1 MFCVTRITVYVSM
14 CFGEF
19 AGYLC
24 GCNLGLEL
32 TISAAA
38 VARGWT
44 SYVATLFRAPPD
56 ALRLRIGG
64 GDGEDGDGDGENTAV
79 RMMLL
84 DVPAAA
90 IVAGITWMLIRGMKD
105 TARFNTVVTVVS
117 LIVIGFVI
125 VAGGAEVDSNNWYV
139 YCNLIL
145 VCARA
150 IRLTYS
156 VLFQDPVRAQ
166 RSRRR
171 PRRRV
176 RRVLQLRGVRYRRD
190 VRGGMRQPG
199 AGFTHRHHG
208 IARHMRR
215 ALRGDVPGHH
225 RDVACFIDRHGKLI
239 VIKCYRMGD

>member
-1 MFCVTRITVYVSM
+1 M

-44 SYVATLFRAPPD
+44 SYVATLFRAAPD

-64 GDGEDGDGDGENTAV
+64 GGGEGDGDGENTAV

-125 VAGGAEVDSNNWYV
+125 VAGGAEVDSNNWYA

-190 VRGGMRQPG
+190 VRGGVRQPG
-199 AGFTHRHHG
+199 S
-208 IARHMRR
+208 
-215 ALRGDVPGHH
+215 
-225 RDVACFIDRHGKLI
+225 
-239 VIKCYRMGD
+239 

>member
-1 MFCVTRITVYVSM
+1 M

-44 SYVATLFRAPPD
+44 SYVATLFRAAPD

-64 GDGEDGDGDGENTAV
+64 GDGEGDGDGDTAV

-139 YCNLIL
+139 DCNLIL
-145 VCARA
+145 VRARA

-190 VRGGMRQPG
+190 VRGGVRQPG

-208 IARHMRR
+208 IARRMRR
-215 ALRGDVPGHH
+215 ALCGDVPGHH
-225 RDVACFIDRHGKLI
+225 RNVACFVDRHGAL
-239 VIKCYRMGD
+239 CCN

>member
-1 MFCVTRITVYVSM
+1 M

-44 SYVATLFRAPPD
+44 SYVATLFRAAPD

-64 GDGEDGDGDGENTAV
+64 GDGEGDGDGDTAV

-139 YCNLIL
+139 DCNLIP
-145 VCARA
+145 VQR
-150 IRLTYS
+150 IGNQTD
-156 VLFQDPVRAQ
+156 VLGFVSGP
-166 RSRRR
+166 RSRPTEPKASSPAR
-171 PRRRV
+171 PSCSSASW
-176 RRVLQLRGVRYRRD
+176 GSI
-190 VRGGMRQPG
+190 PS
-199 AGFTHRHHG
+199 
-208 IARHMRR
+208 RR
-215 ALRGDVPGHH
+215 ARRSAPTRVEIYP
-225 RDVACFIDRHGKLI
+225 
-239 VIKCYRMGD
+239 

>member
-1 MFCVTRITVYVSM
+1 M

-44 SYVATLFRAPPD
+44 SYVATLFRAAPD

-64 GDGEDGDGDGENTAV
+64 GGGEDGDGENTAV

-139 YCNLIL
+139 DCTLIL

-199 AGFTHRHHG
+199 S
-208 IARHMRR
+208 
-215 ALRGDVPGHH
+215 
-225 RDVACFIDRHGKLI
+225 
-239 VIKCYRMGD
+239 

>member
-44 SYVATLFRAPPD
+44 SYVATLFRAAPD

-64 GDGEDGDGDGENTAV
+64 GNGDGDGEDENTAV

-139 YCNLIL
+139 DCNLIL

-156 VLFQDPVRAQ
+156 VLCAGP
-166 RSRRR
+166 RSRPTEPKASSPAPPSCSSASWGSIPSRR
-171 PRRRV
+171 ARRSAPT
-176 RRVLQLRGVRYRRD
+176 
-190 VRGGMRQPG
+190 RGGIYP
-199 AGFTHRHHG
+199 
-208 IARHMRR
+208 
-215 ALRGDVPGHH
+215 
-225 RDVACFIDRHGKLI
+225 
-239 VIKCYRMGD
+239 

>member
-1 MFCVTRITVYVSM
+1 M

-44 SYVATLFRAPPD
+44 SYVATLFRAAPD

-64 GDGEDGDGDGENTAV
+64 GDGEGDDGDGDTAV

-150 IRLTYS
+150 IRLMTYS
-156 VLFQDPVRAQ
+156 VLCTGP
-166 RSRRR
+166 RSRPTEPKASSPARPSCSSASWASIPSRR
-171 PRRRV
+171 ARRNAPT
-176 RRVLQLRGVRYRRD
+176 
-190 VRGGMRQPG
+190 RGGIYP
-199 AGFTHRHHG
+199 
-208 IARHMRR
+208 
-215 ALRGDVPGHH
+215 
-225 RDVACFIDRHGKLI
+225 
-239 VIKCYRMGD
+239 

>member
-1 MFCVTRITVYVSM
+1 M

-44 SYVATLFRAPPD
+44 SYVATLFRARPD

-64 GDGEDGDGDGENTAV
+64 GDGDGDGGDGDTAV
-79 RMMLL
+79 RMLLL

-139 YCNLIL
+139 DCN
-145 VCARA
+145 
-150 IRLTYS
+150 S
-156 VLFQDPVRAQ
+156 
-166 RSRRR
+166 SRTA
-171 PRRRV
+171 
-176 RRVLQLRGVRYRRD
+176 YRQSD
-190 VRGGMRQPG
+190 
-199 AGFTHRHHG
+199 
-208 IARHMRR
+208 
-215 ALRGDVPGHH
+215 
-225 RDVACFIDRHGKLI
+225 
-239 VIKCYRMGD
+239 

>member
-1 MFCVTRITVYVSM
+1 M

-44 SYVATLFRAPPD
+44 SYVATLFRARPD

-64 GDGEDGDGDGENTAV
+64 GNGDGDGEDENTAV

-139 YCNLIL
+139 DCTLIL

-150 IRLTYS
+150 IRLMTYS
-156 VLFQDPVRAQ
+156 VLCTGP
-166 RSRRR
+166 RSRPTEPKASSPAR
-171 PRRRV
+171 PSCSSASWV
-176 RRVLQLRGVRYRRD
+176 SI
-190 VRGGMRQPG
+190 PS
-199 AGFTHRHHG
+199 
-208 IARHMRR
+208 RR
-215 ALRGDVPGHH
+215 ARRNAPTRV
-225 RDVACFIDRHGKLI
+225 
-239 VIKCYRMGD
+239 VIYL

>member
-1 MFCVTRITVYVSM
+1 M

-44 SYVATLFRAPPD
+44 SYVATLFRARPD

-64 GDGEDGDGDGENTAV
+64 DDGEGEDGDGDTAV

-139 YCNLIL
+139 DCNLIL

-190 VRGGMRQPG
+190 VRGGVRQPG

-208 IARHMRR
+208 IARRMRR
-215 ALRGDVPGHH
+215 ALCGDVPGHH
-225 RDVACFIDRHGKLI
+225 RNVACFVDRHGAL
-239 VIKCYRMGD
+239 CCN